1 MISNTQFDF
10 YDKFVLITG
19 ATRGIGKSIATH
31 FSALGANLILTG
43 TNPQEIELLNDSFA
57 KNGRVKYYCVD
68 FSNEELINEFIS
80 VLKNYDKIDICINNA
95 GINRINFIY
104 EVQLSDWDQ
113 IMKVNLRGP
122 FLLSKEVGNIMKK
135 QRYGRIINIASI
147 FGVVTREKR
156 SVYTASKAGLIGLTK
171 ATANDLAPYN
181 ILVNSVSPGF
191 ILTDLTRKILSDSEI
206 KELETKVPLGRFGHP
221 DEISKVV
228 LFLAS
233 DLNTYITGQN
243 IIVDGGYVNI

>member
-1 MISNTQFDF
+1 ML
-10 YDKFVLITG
+10 VTG
-19 ATRGIGKSIATH
+19 ATRGIGKSIAAH
-31 FSALGANLILTG
+31 FGALGANLILTG
-43 TNPQEIELLNDSFA
+43 TNPQEIESLDDSFA
-57 KNGRVKYYCVD
+57 KNSRVKYYCVD
-68 FSNEELINEFIS
+68 FSDEELINEFIS
-80 VLKNYDKIDICINNA
+80 VLKNYEKIDVCINNA

-104 EVQLSDWDQ
+104 EVQLGDWDQ
-113 IMKVNLRGP
+113 IMKVNLKGP

-147 FGVVTREKR
+147 FGVITREKR

-206 KELETKVPLGRFGHP
+206 KELESKVPLGRFGQP